1 MNKYKSLWVESYR
14 PNKLADLVLTEENRS
29 FFTNINDNAP
39 HLLFYGRA
47 GTGKTSLAKILVND
61 ILKCQYLYINASDE
75 NGVDTIRNKVIS
87 FAQTRSLDG
96 KKKIIILD
104 EFCGTTAEAQ
114 RILRNVM
121 EEYSDN
127 TRFIL
132 TANYIERIVDPIKSR
147 CSMFN
152 LQSSIEDVI
161 KRCCFILKNE
171 NILVPSEQKPLLIA
185 HIENCY
191 PDLRRMINDLQKF
204 SITGTLLIKSQ
215 DFIKNFAQ
223 EVYDLL
229 LSKTSSLII
238 RKKIIEDEKKF
249 NSDYQLLLNELFEC
263 FYNSEINELKKKN
276 VLLELGE
283 YMYRDVSVID
293 KEINFFCCL
302 ISLDKALNS

>member
-14 PNKLADLVLTEENRS
+14 PNKLADLLLNEENRS
-29 FFTNINDNAP
+29 FFSNLNDNTP
-39 HLLFYGRA
+39 HLLFHGCA

-87 FAQTRSLDG
+87 FAQTKSLDG
-96 KKKIIILD
+96 KKKIVILD

-121 EEYSDN
+121 EEYSEN
-127 TRFIL
+127 VRFIL
-132 TANYIERIVDPIKSR
+132 TANYIERIVAPIKSR
-147 CSMFN
+147 CSIFN
-152 LQSSIEDVI
+152 LQSSIEDVT

-171 NILVPSEQKPLLIA
+171 NITVPSDQKPLLVN
-185 HIENCY
+185 HIQNCY
-191 PDLRRMINDLQKF
+191 PDIRRIINDLQKF
-204 SITGTLLIKSQ
+204 SITGTLLIKNQ
-215 DFIKNFAQ
+215 NFIKDFAQ
-223 EVYDLL
+223 EVYTLL
-229 LSKTSSLII
+229 LSKSSSIVI
-238 RKKIIEDEKKF
+238 RKKIIEEEVKF

-263 FYNSEINELKKKN
+263 FYNSEIDELKKKN
-276 VLLELGE
+276 ILLELGE

-302 ISLDKALNS
+302 ISLDKVINS

>member
-14 PNKLADLVLTEENRS
+14 PNKLADLLLNEENRS
-29 FFTNINDNAP
+29 FFSNLDENTP
-39 HLLFYGRA
+39 HLLFHGCA

-61 ILKCQYLYINASDE
+61 VLKCQYLYINASDE

-87 FAQTRSLDG
+87 FAQTKSLDG
-96 KKKIIILD
+96 KKKIVILD

-121 EEYSDN
+121 EEYSEN
-127 TRFIL
+127 VRFIL
-132 TANYIERIVDPIKSR
+132 TANYIERIVAPIKSR
-147 CSMFN
+147 CSIFN

-171 NILVPSEQKPLLIA
+171 NIIVPSDQKPLLIN
-185 HIENCY
+185 HIQNYY
-191 PDLRRMINDLQKF
+191 PDLRRIINDLQKF

-215 DFIKNFAQ
+215 NFIKDFAQ
-223 EVYDLL
+223 EVYNLL
-229 LSKTSSLII
+229 LSKSSSITI
-238 RKKIIEDEKKF
+238 RKKIIEEEIKF
-249 NSDYQLLLNELFEC
+249 NSDYQLLFNELFEC
-263 FYNSEINELKKKN
+263 FYNSEINDLKKKN
-276 VLLELGE
+276 ILLELGE

-302 ISLDKALNS
+302 ISLDKVINS

>member
-14 PNKLADLVLTEENRS
+14 PNKLTDLLLNEENRS
-29 FFTNINDNAP
+29 FFSNINENTP
-39 HLLFYGRA
+39 HLLFHGCA

-87 FAQTRSLDG
+87 FAQTKSLDG
-96 KKKIIILD
+96 KKKIVILD

-121 EEYSDN
+121 EEYSEN
-127 TRFIL
+127 VRFIL
-132 TANYIERIVDPIKSR
+132 TANYIERIVAPIKSR
-147 CSMFN
+147 CSIFN
-152 LQSSIEDVI
+152 LQSSLEDVT

-171 NILVPSEQKPLLIA
+171 NITVPSDQKPLLVN
-185 HIENCY
+185 HIQNCY
-191 PDLRRMINDLQKF
+191 PDLRRIINDLQKF

-215 DFIKNFAQ
+215 NFIKDFSQ
-223 EVYDLL
+223 EIYNLL
-229 LSKTSSLII
+229 LSKISSITI
-238 RKKIIEDEKKF
+238 RKKIIEEENKF

-263 FYNSEINELKKKN
+263 FYNSEIDELKKKN
-276 VLLELGE
+276 ILLELGE

-302 ISLDKALNS
+302 ISLDKVINS